1 MDGWNTTL
9 LLGRPIIRGYVS
21 FREGTSWGECYFFF
35 QCLLH
40 GNFCHPGSSCSK
52 NAWCGRR
59 VEWHQLPKK
68 SAWNGFSQPIVFVH
82 EIGARIKICWLSFMW
97 FHARTTKSWSSPFL
111 YFWQAGEVHLLGTN
125 LLSVEP
131 TAINLLH
138 ACSPNLKMPTPP
150 NPKDWGTLFKA
161 AHVQDSWRP

>member
-1 MDGWNTTL
+1 MVGILLCYWGGLLSGATL
-9 LLGRPIIRGYVS
+9 VSGRVPVGVNVI
-21 FREGTSWGECYFFF
+21 FFF

-40 GNFCHPGSSCSK
+40 GNFCHPGSFCSK

-111 YFWQAGEVHLLGTN
+111 SFGQVGEVHLLIIRDKSPFSGT
-125 LLSVEP
+125 SSDQF
-131 TAINLLH
+131 A
-138 ACSPNLKMPTPP
+138 AC
-150 NPKDWGTLFKA
+150 LFTE
-161 AHVQDSWRP
+161 S